1 MGVMPSAGGSFRWF
15 RDALGESEIAQANA
29 GGVDVYD
36 LLTAQAA
43 RAPAGCEGLLFLP
56 SLSGERTPHPDP
68 DARGV
73 YFGLTL
79 RHQKPHLVRAVMEG
93 VAYRLRDSLE
103 LLRAMGLTFT
113 QVRASGG
120 GARSDLWRRILADI
134 FETVIAIVN
143 VTEGAAFGA
152 ALLAGV
158 GAGVYRDVP
167 EACARTI
174 RVQESTAPGD
184 ARHICADYFPIY
196 RALYRA
202 LAPHFKRVSAVSARY
217 P

>member
-1 MGVMPSAGGSFRWF
+1 MGVMPSAGGSLRWF
-15 RDALGESEIAQANA
+15 RDAFGESEIAQAKA

-56 SLSGERTPHPDP
+56 YLSGERTPHPDP

-93 VAYRLRDSLE
+93 VAYGLRDSLE
-103 LLRAMGLTFT
+103 LLRAMGLTLT
-113 QVRASGG
+113 QVRASGSR
-120 GARSDLWRRILADI
+120 ARSDLWRRILADI

-158 GAGVYRDVP
+158 GAGVYRDAP

-174 RVQESTAPGD
+174 RVQESTTPGD
-184 ARHICADYFPIY
+184 ARDIYADYFPIY
-196 RALYRA
+196 RALYPA

-217 P
+217 A